1 MKVLY
6 GENGT
11 RFLGDRN
18 CNNQV
23 VNACACVNVPNGVA
37 SFALYSVS
45 ALYCVSALSLALPSL
60 CQTTVSTDSVWLG
73 GGGGGEGG
81 GFESCWRS

>member
-6 GENGT
+6 GET
-11 RFLGDRN
+11 EVPFFLGNRN

-23 VNACACVNVPNGVA
+23 VNACAGVNVPNGVV

-45 ALYCVSALSLALPSL
+45 ALYCVSAASLALQIVYL
-60 CQTTVSTDSVWLG
+60 QNTKKKVY
-73 GGGGGEGG
+73 
-81 GFESCWRS
+81 